1 MEKAVL
7 FGQSEEFL
15 FRLVLN
21 FGKELLHHE
30 GSRRVFG
37 VEGNDVRGGKT
48 QLFVT
53 REHDSDLL
61 VLNDEGRQLGVGIGC
76 DVRAHL
82 PSIEMSTMDYDR
94 WL

>member
-15 FRLVLN
+15 FCFVLD

-37 VEGNDVRGGKT
+37 VEGNDVRGGKA
-48 QLFVT
+48 QLCVI

-61 VLNDEGRQLGVGIGC
+61 VLNDEGRQFGVGVRC

-82 PSIEMSTMDYDR
+82 PSVEMNTMDYDR

>member
-1 MEKAVL
+1 MEKVVL
-7 FGQSEEFL
+7 FGQFEEFL
-15 FRLVLN
+15 FCFVLD
-21 FGKELLHHE
+21 FGKEFLHHQ
-30 GSRRVFG
+30 GSRRVLG
-37 VEGNDVRGGKT
+37 VEGNDVRGGKA

-61 VLNDEGRQLGVGIGC
+61 VLNDERCQLGVGIRC